1 MRALKDKYKYIH
13 FSIICS
19 NQKLEI
25 SHTHMSIN
33 TETDELTVGYLYDKI
48 LQSSKMSK
56 LLLHA
61 TTNTNKS
68 GNHNCEQRKPDST

>member
-1 MRALKDKYKYIH
+1 
-13 FSIICS
+13 
-19 NQKLEI
+19 
-25 SHTHMSIN
+25 MSIN

-48 LQSSKMSK
+48 LQSSEMSK